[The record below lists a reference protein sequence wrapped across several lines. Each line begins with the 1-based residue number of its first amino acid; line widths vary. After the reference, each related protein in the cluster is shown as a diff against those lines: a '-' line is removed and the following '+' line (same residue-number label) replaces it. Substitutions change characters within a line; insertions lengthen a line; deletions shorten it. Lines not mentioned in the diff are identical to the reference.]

1 MEDSF
6 FELIPFWALPQ
17 WLSRVNVIIAFY
29 TIGHYLMLN
38 PTPAKQV
45 NKWLILISVA
55 MGVFLATIDGSI
67 VNIGLNT
74 LVNELHQPLNVVE
87 WVVLAYMLTLS
98 TLMLSV
104 GRLSDMIGKKKLYLA
119 GIIIFTVGSILSG
132 LAPSVYW
139 LIAFRVLQAVGAVL
153 DIAIGIAIVTENFP
167 PAERGKALGVMGTM
181 VSLGIIAGPTIGGLV
196 LQSLSWH
203 WLFFVNIP
211 VGVIGVFMVARFVP
225 EDSAR
230 SKQHFDFAG
239 AGSMFISM
247 TSLLFALSISQD
259 RGFNNLLV
267 LVLMLL
273 SLCFLVAFIVI
284 ERKSAYPM
292 INLQMFQNRQFTINL
307 ITGFMVFV
315 CTAGTTLLFPLYL
328 QNVLLYNSE
337 QTGLMLA
344 ITPVI
349 VAIVAPLSGALSDRT
364 GSRPITTLGLFMLIL
379 GFLSVGTL
387 SEHTTTIGYLL
398 RFIPIGIGIGLFQS
412 PNNSAVMG
420 SVSRENFG
428 VASGLL
434 SLTRTV
440 GQITGIAVLS
450 AVWENRV
457 ALYNGGFIDL
467 GATFAPI
474 STQVAGLLDTI
485 HLSVAIL
492 ALAFL
497 ISAWALV
504 EFLRVKKSLR
514 NSTTE

>member
-1 MEDSF
+1 
-6 FELIPFWALPQ
+6 
-17 WLSRVNVIIAFY
+17 
-29 TIGHYLMLN
+29 MLN

-153 DIAIGIAIVTENFP
+153 DIAIGTAIVTENFP

-230 SKQHFDFAG
+230 SKQHFDFTG
-239 AGSMFISM
+239 AGSMFVSM

-259 RGFNNLLV
+259 RGFNNILV
-267 LVLMLL
+267 MVLMLL

-292 INLQMFQNRQFTINL
+292 INLRMFQNRQFTINL

-328 QNVLLYNSE
+328 QNVLFYNSE
-337 QTGLMLA
+337 KTGLMLA

-349 VAIVAPLSGALSDRT
+349 VAIVAPLSGALSDHT
-364 GSRPITTLGLFMLIL
+364 GSRPITTMGLFMLIL

-474 STQVAGLLDTI
+474 STQVAGLLDTVY
-485 HLSVAIL
+485 LSVAIL
-492 ALAFL
+492 VLAFL
-497 ISAWALV
+497 ISVWALV